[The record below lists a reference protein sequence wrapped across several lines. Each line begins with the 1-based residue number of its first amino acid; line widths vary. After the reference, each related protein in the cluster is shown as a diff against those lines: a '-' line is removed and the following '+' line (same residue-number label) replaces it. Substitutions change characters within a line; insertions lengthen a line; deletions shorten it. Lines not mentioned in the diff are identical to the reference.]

1 MNNIIIRQLTESD
14 YRKIRQVDILTQKQ
28 YLKEKWEKLSDKEK
42 EEHLVSRKSEFS
54 INLNSGYCFVAKFN
68 NKVIGFILAYETQP
82 FLKKLYI
89 RYIGIDPKYQGKGI
103 SMLLYKNLINKAKK
117 NKIKRITALINLDN
131 PRSIR
136 AHEKAGFTLK
146 DRKQADLN
154 LSQTTA

>member
-68 NKVIGFILAYETQP
+68 NKVIGFIL
-82 FLKKLYI
+82 
-89 RYIGIDPKYQGKGI
+89 
-103 SMLLYKNLINKAKK
+103 
-117 NKIKRITALINLDN
+117 
-131 PRSIR
+131 
-136 AHEKAGFTLK
+136 
-146 DRKQADLN
+146 
-154 LSQTTA
+154 